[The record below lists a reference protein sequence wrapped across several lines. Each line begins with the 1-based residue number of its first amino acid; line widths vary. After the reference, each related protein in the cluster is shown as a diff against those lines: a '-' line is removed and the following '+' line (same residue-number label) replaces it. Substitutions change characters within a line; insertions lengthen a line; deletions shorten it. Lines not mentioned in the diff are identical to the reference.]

1 MCFPELWIDLKKT
14 ADHADAA
21 RRCRSQARDL
31 HRKPFGLAQRL
42 VANAPSRIA
51 AALELLGKGERFE
64 TIIQYPEL
72 FLS

>member
-1 MCFPELWIDLKKT
+1 MNYTISYHHWIHLKKT

-51 AALELLGKGERFE
+51 ADLELLGKGERRE
-64 TIIQYPEL
+64 I
-72 FLS
+72 

>member
-1 MCFPELWIDLKKT
+1 MQPDGC
-14 ADHADAA
+14 AA
-21 RRCRSQARDL
+21 RRCRSQTRDL